1 MNIEEVRCWRCGED
15 GSEAEIDQYAGCN
28 SCGETKTLMTFDEAC
43 DLLNESYIT
52 GINIYDIIKERRKG
66 VFYD

>member
-28 SCGETKTLMTFDEAC
+28 SCEIGRASC
-43 DLLNESYIT
+43 R
-52 GINIYDIIKERRKG
+52 ER
-66 VFYD
+66 V